1 MRKLLLLFILLMPTA
16 FGLQAQTRLVGYTSD
31 DSISVRGGAFGQ
43 AGTYT
48 IGALATPQMLSP
60 YEGCRILGL
69 RVAAALPLGRTRTF
83 IYRADGNS
91 LTPVVEQRQR
101 LYEGWNTVLFNGD
114 GYIISGNE
122 TLFFGFDYEETA
134 EMVNNDEGALCGVG
148 DEVDGGFYAY
158 GNFGSGQGLYQLT
171 GIGRLCVQ
179 LIVDV
184 SQLPQYDLDLKEL
197 LHGFKYKK
205 AGENIDALCTFTNVG
220 LNAIDNYQLGY
231 QIDDGPAVL
240 NDFSE
245 PLAEGREEAWQFS
258 FTLPADLAVGM
269 HRLSVFVSTVQ
280 GEPLHE
286 RSKNDTLTA
295 SFAIYEQ
302 SMQRDKVYFEIYT
315 DQTSPYVPY
324 LDEAVKELKRGAS
337 ADMTAIVNVHRPGTP
352 LAIGEGG
359 YLHELYAYTWPT
371 FTINRAY
378 FPGEP
383 HVAYDV
389 NDYLPLLSAS
399 MTAGIIGD
407 MIVQDYAS
415 PSFADLR
422 LQADYSP
429 SDRTLSVTATGRL
442 LPEAQAI
449 YGDLALTLMLTED
462 SVTSQQSVYNATSQ
476 FATNVADYRHDDV
489 LRAYMTPPTGATL
502 HTAGDTYTGSFT
514 TTLDAAWN
522 PARMRLTALLT
533 KAASSVSEQN
543 LPDVDVINAATLR
556 LDQLPGV
563 LGIAAA
569 PVVTERPEALF
580 TLDGK
585 PVSPGQL
592 QRGIY
597 VKRTADGTT
606 RKVAVK

>member
-1 MRKLLLLFILLMPTA
+1 MRKLILLLILLMQTA
-16 FGLQAQTRLVGYTSD
+16 IGLQAQTRYVGYTTD
-31 DSISVRGGAFGQ
+31 DSISMKGGAFGQ

-48 IGALATPQMLSP
+48 IGALATPQMLSA

-83 IYRADGNS
+83 IYQADGNS

-114 GYIISGNE
+114 GYTISGSE
-122 TLFFGFDYEETA
+122 TLFFGFDYEETD
-134 EMVNNDEGALCGVG
+134 EMVNNSEGGLCGVG

-158 GNFGSGQGLYQLT
+158 GDFGSGLGLYQLT

-184 SQLPQYDLDLKEL
+184 SSLPQYDLDLSEM

-220 LNAIDNYQLGY
+220 LNAIDSYQLGY

-240 NDFSE
+240 QDFSK
-245 PLAEGREEAWQFS
+245 PLPEGHEEAWLFTC
-258 FTLPADLAVGM
+258 TLPADMAVGM

-295 SFAIYEQ
+295 SFAVYEQ
-302 SMQRDKVYFEIYT
+302 SMQCDKVYLEIYT

-324 LDEAVKELKRGAS
+324 LDEAIKELKQGAS

-352 LAIGEGG
+352 LAIDESA

-378 FPGEP
+378 FPGES

-389 NDYLPLLSAS
+389 NDYLPVLPAS

-407 MIVQDYAS
+407 MIIQDYAT
-415 PSFADLR
+415 PSFADIS

-429 SDRTLSVTATGRL
+429 SDRTLSVTATGKL

-462 SVTSQQSVYNATSQ
+462 SVMSQQSVYSTTSQ
-476 FATNVADYRHDDV
+476 FATNVQDYKHDDV

-502 HTAGDTYTGSFT
+502 HAADGTYTATFA

-522 PARMRLTALLT
+522 PARMHLTALLT
-533 KAASSVSEQN
+533 KAVDYVSDET
-543 LPDVDVINAATLR
+543 LPDVDIVNATTLY
-556 LDQLPGV
+556 LGQLPAI
-563 LGIAAA
+563 LGITAA
-569 PVVTERPEALF
+569 PASVERPAAFF

-585 PVSPGQL
+585 SVSPSQL
-592 QRGIY
+592 RHGIY
-597 VKRTADGTT
+597 VQRTAGGTM